1 MANDLNK
8 MDYKAEFLRGWP
20 DRTGLE
26 LDRYELTA
34 ATDVGYGPYISVESG
49 DLVKVHTTGKLIKV
63 AASSNAAFA
72 GIVVRGNLDDKSVA
86 KSGRP
91 IILWG
96 NYIVRTQ
103 KFTGTI
109 VNGTGVVAEDGIFA
123 AAGVNAPMGYC
134 LQTVTG
140 TGGEPDSIVVV
151 VK

>member
-20 DRTGLE
+20 NGSALE
-26 LDRYELTA
+26 LDRYELDTA
-34 ATDVGYGPYISVESG
+34 VNVEAG
-49 DLVKVHTTGKLIKV
+49 DLVKVHTSGKLIKV
-63 AASSNAAFA
+63 PASSDAAFA
-72 GIVVRGNLDDKSVA
+72 GIVVKGNLDDKSVA

-91 IILWG
+91 IVLWS

-109 VNGTGVVAEDGIFA
+109 VNGTGVVAEAGIFA
-123 AAGVNAPMGYC
+123 AAGANPPMGYC

-140 TGGEPDSIVVV
+140 TGGEPNSIVVV